1 MTDIESTTTVFS
13 NGANDSPSKNVDSK
27 TTFILFGGDEKSK
40 NTAAMPE
47 INSETNST
55 TPLVPNGADEKLKT
69 PISLT
74 DIESTT
80 TLVPN
85 EVDEGKVN
93 HHKIV
98 LIAKL

>member
-27 TTFILFGGDEKSK
+27 TTFILFGGDEKSE
-40 NTAAMPE
+40 NTAAMP
-47 INSETNST
+47 ETNST
-55 TPLVPNGADEKLKT
+55 TPLIPNGADEKLKT

-85 EVDEGKVN
+85 EADDGKVN

-98 LIAKL
+98 LIAGF